1 MAPSFPAPGLRQTYY
16 IPTHTQPQSITF
28 PLHVHMPT
36 RYRDGYISSH
46 ACMQPYLCARR
57 HEGCWRPRSLGDGG
71 GMEWGRHPETQR
83 AKSDPGRVCGVGPI
97 LHIRGRG
104 TERAFLSWQGGIQS
118 AIAPVPTGAP
128 QNLTLTPKTA

>member
-1 MAPSFPAPGLRQTYY
+1 MAIYR
-16 IPTHTQPQSITF
+16 
-28 PLHVHMPT
+28 HM
-36 RYRDGYISSH
+36 R
-46 ACMQPYLCARR
+46 ACSLIYARADMKAA
-57 HEGCWRPRSLGDGG
+57 GDREVS
-71 GMEWGRHPETQR
+71 GMEGGSRGGRHPETQR